1 MRQRA
6 VVYPRNPREE
16 SLAAIWAKV
25 LDLQEVGVEDSIFEL
40 GGDSLLIFR
49 ITTLARQAGLAVSVQ
64 QIFQYRT
71 IAAICAQLE
80 AQPQESG
87 TRTVKT
93 IQAVPRVARSRPQ

>member
-1 MRQRA
+1 M
-6 VVYPRNPREE
+6 
-16 SLAAIWAKV
+16 AAIWERM
-25 LDLQEVGVEDSIFEL
+25 LDIQEVGVEDSIFEL

-49 ITTLARQAGLAVSVQ
+49 ITTLARQAGLAISAQ

-80 AQPQESG
+80 TRPQENG
-87 TRTVKT
+87 TQTVKT